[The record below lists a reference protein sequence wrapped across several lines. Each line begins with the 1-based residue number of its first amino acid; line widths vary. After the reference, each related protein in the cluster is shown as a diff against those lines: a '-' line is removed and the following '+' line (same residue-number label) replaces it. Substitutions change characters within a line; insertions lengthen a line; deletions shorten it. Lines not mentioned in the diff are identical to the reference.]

1 MGEKEQQIV
10 TIVMTEPL
18 APQLFIRR
26 HRRSKCCHIFNRG
39 EYCCVLPM
47 PSAWRMRREVH
58 NGGCRMARKHSTFVR
73 ADREI
78 IIRQISCAH

>member
-26 HRRSKCCHIFNRG
+26 HGRSKCCHIFNRG

-58 NGGCRMARKHSTFVR
+58 HSTFVR